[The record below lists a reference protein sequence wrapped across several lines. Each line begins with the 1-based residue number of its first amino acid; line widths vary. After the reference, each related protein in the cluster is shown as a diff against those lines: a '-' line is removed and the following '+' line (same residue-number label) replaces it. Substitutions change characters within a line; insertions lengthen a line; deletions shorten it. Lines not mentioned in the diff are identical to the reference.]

1 MKRNENKKI
10 EPPRWAQRFL
20 SMYCRPELLEDLE
33 GDLNEYF
40 ERNIKAK
47 GPAKARLNYIID
59 VFKFL
64 RSYTVRKPD
73 FLNLLIQRNMIGSY
87 IKISG
92 RSILRNKLFSFINIA
107 GLAVSMSV
115 GLLLIALLADMT
127 AYDKFH
133 KNYERIYRITT
144 EYEKDKN
151 DFASTSL
158 LAGKLIKESITGIEE
173 VAVTYREFGG
183 DMKVDDK
190 IVPLFGLWANE
201 AFLKVFSFSMTSG
214 DPTTALINPHSIV
227 LTEKAAKK
235 LFGDGDALGKT
246 VRYPDKSGEQEF
258 VVTGIIEDV
267 PTFSHV
273 KFDMLASLSTR
284 EVMKKTDRHEMAWG
298 NIWNGY
304 VYLLLPE
311 GADLENLQRNLN
323 ILSAEQNKT
332 NKNSTVNLSLQPLS
346 EIALGEDLNNSIGT
360 VMVSSNV
367 WMIGILSVIVI
378 LSACFNYTNLSIA
391 RSLRRSR
398 EVGIRKVVGALR
410 SHVISQFVVE
420 AVIIALA
427 AMCFSFVLFVL
438 LKPFFLALNNQYTD
452 MLVLDLSPA
461 LILYFLLFAVC
472 VGIAAGI
479 VPALYF
485 ASVNAIKVL
494 KNISAVR
501 GFGNMTVRQALIV
514 IQFTISLT
522 FIASTIIGYKHYKQ
536 ILASDLGFDTENVL
550 NIALAGNK
558 SELLKKELLEMPE
571 VIDVSTS
578 LMVTSVGNY
587 YGTNMK
593 YTDPKDSVNVH
604 FNSIDERYLPLHGHK
619 LLAGRN
625 FTART
630 DSAAESEVIV
640 NERVLK
646 RFNIGGQD
654 PQKAIG
660 EIVEVDRKK
669 LQIIGV
675 MKDYHYGKSIDQE
688 MREVIFRCSA
698 RNDGYLNAKVISTD
712 WLATL
717 SKIETVWKKI
727 DPVHPLS
734 ATFYDEEIERSYNDF
749 SSRIKIIGYL
759 SFLAICIAAIG
770 LLGMVIFT
778 TETRIKEIS
787 IRKVLGASVANL
799 IYLLSKNFI
808 YLLAISMFIA
818 VPLTYSFFAE
828 YALSYYVETA
838 PPALTEL
845 TAGLF
850 AVMGLALAMICAQT
864 LKVARTNPAE
874 VLKNE

>member
-1 MKRNENKKI
+1 MKLNENMKT
-10 EPPRWAQRFL
+10 EPPRLAKRFL
-20 SMYCRPELLEDLE
+20 SWYCRPELLEDLE

-40 ERNIKAK
+40 ERNSKTK
-47 GPAKARLNYIID
+47 GRAKARLIYTLD

-73 FLNLLIQRNMIGSY
+73 FLNLFTQRNMIGSY

-92 RSILRNKLFSFINIA
+92 RSIVRNKLFSFINIA

-115 GLLLIALLADMT
+115 GLLLIGLLSDMT

-133 KNYERIYRITT
+133 KNYERIYRIKT
-144 EYEKDKN
+144 EYEEDKN

-158 LAGKLIKESITGIEE
+158 LAGKLIKESITGIED
-173 VAVTYREFGG
+173 VAVAYREFGG

-190 IVPLFGLWANE
+190 TVPLFGLWANE
-201 AFLKVFSFSMTSG
+201 SFLKVFSFNMTSG
-214 DPTTALINPHSIV
+214 DPATALVNPYSIV
-227 LTEKAAKK
+227 LTEKSAKK
-235 LFGDGDALGKT
+235 LFGVGDALGKT
-246 VRYPDKSGEQEF
+246 VRSPDKSGEQEF

-273 KFDMLASLSTR
+273 KFDLLASLSTR
-284 EVMKKTDRHEMAWG
+284 EEMKKTDRYEMAWN
-298 NIWNGY
+298 NIWNAY

-311 GADLENLQRNLN
+311 GADLENLQHNLN
-323 ILSAEQNKT
+323 TVSAEQNKT
-332 NKNSTVNLSLQPLS
+332 IKNATVNLSLQPLS

-410 SHVISQFVVE
+410 SHVIAQFVVE

-427 AMCFSFVLFVL
+427 SMCLSFVLFVL
-438 LKPFFLALNNQYTD
+438 LKPLFLALDNQYTD

-501 GFGNMTVRQALIV
+501 GLGNMTVRQALIV

-558 SELLKKELLEMPE
+558 SGLLKKELLEMPE
-571 VIDVSTS
+571 VTDVSTS
-578 LMVTSVGNY
+578 HMITSVGNY
-587 YGTNMK
+587 YGTNLK
-593 YTDPKDSVNVH
+593 YTDPKDSVNTH
-604 FNSIDERYLPLHGHK
+604 YNIIDEHYLPLHGHK

-625 FTART
+625 FTAQT

-688 MREVIFRCSA
+688 MREVIFRYSA
-698 RNDGYLNAKVISTD
+698 QSNGYLNAKVISTE
-712 WLATL
+712 WPATL
-717 SKIETVWKKI
+717 SKIEAAWKKI

-734 ATFYDEEIERSYNDF
+734 ATFYDDEIERSYKDF

-759 SFLAICIAAIG
+759 SFLAICIASIG

-787 IRKVLGASVANL
+787 IRKVLGASVGNL
-799 IYLLSKNFI
+799 IYLLSRNFI
-808 YLLAISMFIA
+808 YLLVISMFIA
-818 VPLTYSFFAE
+818 VPLTYSFFAK
-828 YALSYYVETA
+828 YALSYYAESA
-838 PPALTEL
+838 PSALAEL

-864 LKVARTNPAE
+864 LKVARSNPAE